1 MKKIK
6 LLIVFT
12 IVISLIG
19 SIFTGCSNK
28 EKPLT
33 KINFTET
40 VHSIFYAPYYVA
52 VNKGFFKD
60 EGLELIIS
68 TAQGSDKAATA
79 VLSGA
84 ADIGLQ
90 GPETTV
96 YVLKEGKD
104 DYLINFAQLT
114 KKDGSFLLGKHPE
127 PDFKW
132 ENLKG
137 KKVIGGRPG
146 GMPEMTLEYILKEH
160 GINPKTDL
168 TLITNLQ
175 FTANA
180 GAFMSSDADYVALFE
195 PTASMVEKEKGGY
208 IVASVGASSHDVP
221 YTTFNA
227 KKSYIEKHPDIIQH
241 FTNAV
246 YKGMIW
252 VNTHPSK
259 EVAEAI
265 KSFFP
270 DSDIDLMTTVIERYK
285 SQNTWGTTPV
295 MKTEDF
301 DALQNVLLNAEVIK
315 SKVDSNLLIDNTFAN
330 KAVKDINK

>member
-1 MKKIK
+1 MKKYKYLIIFA
-6 LLIVFT
+6 IVFT
-12 IVISLIG
+12 LLTSLF
-19 SIFTGCSNK
+19 SGCKNNK
-28 EKPLT
+28 QEVK
-33 KINFTET
+33 KINFVET
-40 VHSIFYAPYYVA
+40 VRSIFYTPYYVA
-52 VNKGFFKD
+52 VNKGFFKE
-60 EGLELIIS
+60 EGLELNIT

-79 VLSGA
+79 VLSGT

-96 YVLKEGKD
+96 YVLNEGKE
-104 DYLINFAQLT
+104 DYLVNFGQLT
-114 KKDGSFLLGKHPE
+114 RKDGSFLVGKKPE

-146 GMPEMTLEYILKEH
+146 SMPEMTLEYILKEH
-160 GINPKTDL
+160 GLDPKKDL

-175 FTANA
+175 FTATA

-195 PTASMVEKEKGGY
+195 PTASLVEKEKGGY
-208 IVASVGASSHDVP
+208 VVASVGASSHEVP

-246 YKGMIW
+246 YKGMLW
-252 VNTHPSK
+252 VQTHSSK
-259 EVAEAI
+259 EAAEAI

-270 DSDIDLMTTVIERYK
+270 DADINLMTTVIDRYK
-285 SQNTWGTTPV
+285 KQNTWGTTLQ

-301 DALQNVLLNAEVIK
+301 NALQDVLINAGVLK
-315 SKVDSNLLIDNTFAN
+315 DKVDINRLIDNTFAD
-330 KAVKDINK
+330 KAVKTIKK

>member
-1 MKKIK
+1 MKFKY
-6 LLIVFT
+6 LLAFVLVFT
-12 IVISLIG
+12 LIASSFVGCG
-19 SIFTGCSNK
+19 SK
-28 EKPLT
+28 EKKLT
-33 KINFTET
+33 KINFVET

-52 VNKGFFKD
+52 ISQGLFK
-60 EGLELIIS
+60 EQGLELIIA

-79 VLSGA
+79 VLSGT

-96 YVLKEGKD
+96 YVLQEGRE
-104 DYLINFAQLT
+104 DYLVNFGQLT
-114 KKDGSFLLGKHPE
+114 RKDGSFLLGKKSE

-132 ENLKG
+132 ENLRG

-175 FTANA
+175 FTAAA

-195 PTASMVEKEKGGY
+195 PTASLVEKQGGGY
-208 IVASVGASSHDVP
+208 IVASVGASSHEVP

-227 KKSYIEKHPDIIQH
+227 KKSYIEKHPDIIQK
-241 FTNAV
+241 FANAV

-252 VNTHPSK
+252 VDSHSAK

-265 KSFFP
+265 KPFFP
-270 DSDIDLMTTVIERYK
+270 DADVDLMATAIERYK
-285 SQNTWGTTPV
+285 NQNTWGTTLK

-301 DALQNVLLNAEVIK
+301 DFLQTILLDAGVIK
-315 SKVDSNLLIDNTFAN
+315 KKVDSKLLINNTFAE
-330 KAVKDINK
+330 KAEKTIKK